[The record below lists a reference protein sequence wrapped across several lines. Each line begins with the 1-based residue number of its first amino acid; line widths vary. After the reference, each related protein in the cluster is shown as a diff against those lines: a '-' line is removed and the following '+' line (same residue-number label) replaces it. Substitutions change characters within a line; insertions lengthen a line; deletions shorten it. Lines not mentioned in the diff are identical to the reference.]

1 MKRALVGMYLMMFCA
16 LSGLADERQ
25 PLVGLWKLQTY
36 DVEFQDT
43 GERKTSFGANPNG
56 FIIFTPEG
64 RMMAVLTAEGRK
76 VPKTD
81 ADRAAAFR
89 SMYAYSGIYRL
100 EDNRWVTKVD
110 ISWNE
115 AWIGTDQVRFYRL
128 KGDTLTVTSPWG
140 ASSTPDGRVVRG
152 ILTWTKMR

>member
-1 MKRALVGMYLMMFCA
+1 MKKALTAICLMLFLA
-16 LSGLADERQ
+16 LPALADERQ

-100 EDNRWVTKVD
+100 EDDRWVTKVD

-128 KGDTLTVTSPWG
+128 KGDTLTVTSAWG
-140 ASSTPDGRVVRG
+140 ASSNPDGRVVRG
-152 ILTWTKMR
+152 ILTWVKMR